1 MKSRKFKSFLFLVV
15 LFTAITFSCDDSM
28 PDPIYG
34 TKPTVAFTAT
44 QSASDIFTWSFTNS
58 SSGAISYNWNFGDGN
73 GSSEAN
79 PSHTYSGAGSFTV
92 TLTATATGTSNA
104 LGWKQSASQAVQI
117 DLPTYEKANVTFS
130 VDMKN
135 AGLAS
140 GDVVNLNGSS
150 ELGGWCGGC
159 NVMTDDNSDGIY
171 EITKSLTTNQSY
183 EYKFTIN
190 GWNAQEQF
198 SSSDDCAATVDGTYY
213 NRPLAVGNLEE
224 NVTLNTACYNSC
236 EDCIDYPSNLV
247 GTWKLAGYKVGPNAD
262 DGAWWTFDGN
272 GRDCHLDDT
281 YTFTSGGGYE
291 IDHGTET
298 WIEAWQGTDPEACGA
313 PVAPHVNSTS
323 HTYTL
328 VDKTLTVTGDGA
340 YMGLAKAH
348 NQGET
353 NNGGVQ
359 TGNSISYEIID
370 MTATT
375 MKIALDYSGGA
386 GTNFWTYDLVKQ

>member
-28 PDPIYG
+28 PEPIYG
-34 TKPTVAFTAT
+34 TKPTVAFTAA
-44 QSASDIFTWSFTNS
+44 QSAGDIFTWSFTNS
-58 SSGAISYNWNFGDGN
+58 SSGAISYNWDFGDGN
-73 GSSEAN
+73 GSSDAN
-79 PSHTYSGAGSFTV
+79 PSHTYSGAGAFTV
-92 TLTATATGTSNA
+92 TLTATAAGTSNA
-104 LGWKQSASQAVQI
+104 LGWKQSASQSVQI
-117 DLPTYEKANVTFS
+117 NLPTYTKANVTFS

-135 AGLAS
+135 AGLSS
-140 GDVVNLNGSS
+140 GDVVNLNGGG

-159 NVMTDDNSDGIY
+159 NVMTDANSDGVY
-171 EITKSLTTNQSY
+171 EITKELTTNQSY

-198 SSSDDCAATVDGTYY
+198 GSSDACAATVDGTNY
-213 NRPLAVGNLEE
+213 NRPLALVNLEE

-236 EDCIDYPSNLV
+236 EDCIDIPSTLV
-247 GTWKLAGYKVGPNAD
+247 GTWKLDGYKVGPAAD
-262 DGAWWTFDGN
+262 NGDWWTWDGN
-272 GRDCHLDDT
+272 GRDCHKDDT

-328 VDKTLTVTGDGA
+328 AGTTLTVTGDGA

-353 NNGGVQ
+353 SNGGVQ
-359 TGNSISYEIID
+359 TGNSITYEIMEI
-370 MTATT
+370 TATT
-375 MKIALDYSGGA
+375 MKITLDYSGGN
-386 GTNFWTYDLVKQ
+386 GTNFWTYELVKQ

>member
-58 SSGAISYNWNFGDGN
+58 SSGAVSYNWDFGDGN
-73 GSSEAN
+73 GSSDAN
-79 PSHTYSGAGSFTV
+79 PSHKYSGAGSFTV
-92 TLTATATGTSNA
+92 TLTATATGTSNS

-117 DLPTYEKANVTFS
+117 NLPTYESANVTFS

-159 NVMTDDNSDGIY
+159 NVMTDDDSDGIY

-198 SSSDDCAATVDGTYY
+198 SSTDDCALSSDGTYY
-213 NRPLAVGNLEE
+213 NRPLTLGNLEE
-224 NVTLNTACYNSC
+224 TVTLNTACYNSC

-247 GTWKLAGYKVGPNAD
+247 GTWKLSGYKVGPNAD
-262 DGAWWTFDGN
+262 DGAWWTFDGS
-272 GRDCHLDDT
+272 GRDCHIDDT
-281 YTFTSGGGYE
+281 FTFTSAGGFEMALGS
-291 IDHGTET
+291 DTWLET
-298 WIEAWQGTDPEACGA
+298 WQGVAEEGCGA
-313 PVAPHVNSTS
+313 PIAPHVSSTS

-328 VDKTLTVTGDGA
+328 VDKTLTVSGDGA
-340 YMGLAKAH
+340 FIGLAKAH
-348 NQGET
+348 NGGEDGKS
-353 NNGGVQ
+353 GGAI
-359 TGNSISYEIID
+359 TYEIFD
-370 MTATT
+370 MTANTVKLT
-375 MKIALDYSGGA
+375 LDYSGGNK
-386 GTNFWTYDLVKQ
+386 TNFWTIELVKQ